1 MSTRDLDYLLD
12 ILISA
17 KLALSYVSG
26 KTFTEFEADIQCQ
39 DSVTRRLEII
49 GEAAK
54 RLSQATRLSL
64 SQIPWSDMIGMR
76 NRMIHQYDK
85 VNLAIVW
92 NTLQNALPPLI
103 EELETVVPP
112 EDRA

>member
-1 MSTRDLDYLLD
+1 
-12 ILISA
+12 
-17 KLALSYVSG
+17 
-26 KTFTEFEADIQCQ
+26 
-39 DSVTRRLEII
+39 
-49 GEAAK
+49 
-54 RLSQATRLSL
+54 
-64 SQIPWSDMIGMR
+64 
-76 NRMIHQYDK
+76 MIHKYDK